1 MTERDVPGLIK
12 HFADLPDPRDPR
24 GVRHELVD
32 IVCIS
37 ILAVICG
44 ANTYSRIHQYAL
56 AQESWLRTFLG
67 LPSGIPSQDTFERLF
82 TVLSPAAWQAR
93 FLEWT
98 RTLVLPELPKGKT
111 KFLR

>member
-1 MTERDVPGLIK
+1 MTERDLPELLK

-24 GVRHELVD
+24 GIRHELVD

-44 ANTYSRIHQYAL
+44 ANTYSQIHQYAL
-56 AQESWLRTFLG
+56 AQEAWLRTFLG

-82 TVLSPAAWQAR
+82 AILHPTAWQSR
-93 FLEWT
+93 FLS
-98 RTLVLPELPKGKT
+98 
-111 KFLR
+111 